1 MFSERSGRCFGLY
14 LNKTLNSNNLLARL
28 VDEVLP
34 ATVVKDSLMESNK
47 KSHLNV
53 GNETILAG
61 WEEKCCDHLRAAN
74 VRGINAEIKGIYE
87 PT

>member
-1 MFSERSGRCFGLY
+1 M
-14 LNKTLNSNNLLARL
+14 
-28 VDEVLP
+28 
-34 ATVVKDSLMESNK
+34 KDSLMESNK

-61 WEEKCCDHLRAAN
+61 LGGKCCDHLRAAN